1 MTAKTQAAKRPAAI
15 REGGASRSVFVALN
29 YCLLFLMM
37 LITLYPLYLT
47 VIVSISNGM
56 NVMRGEVSVLPVNV
70 TLETYKNIFKGD
82 ILIYMRNSVFYTV
95 LGTFVNIVMSCLCAY
110 PLTRKSFCA
119 RRFYTA
125 MVTVTLFFG
134 GGMVPMYLAV
144 RTFGLMD
151 SIWALIL
158 PGAISTYNMIII
170 RTAFASLPDSLI
182 ESAQLDGA
190 NDLRI
195 LFGIVIPLSKATLS
209 TMVLFYAV
217 SHWNSYFD
225 AMMYIRTK
233 TKYPL
238 QIHLRNLLVA
248 GIASEELQAAGTG
261 QAFAVTER
269 TMRAATIIVSTLP
282 ILIVYPFV
290 QRYFVTGVMIGSVK
304 G

>member
-1 MTAKTQAAKRPAAI
+1 MTVNTHAAKRPAPI
-15 REGGASRSVFVALN
+15 REGGVSRSVFVAFN
-29 YCLLFLMM
+29 YFLLFLMM
-37 LITLYPLYLT
+37 LVTLYPLYLT
-47 VIVSISNGM
+47 VIVSISNGA
-56 NVMRGEVSVLPVNV
+56 NVMRGEVGILPVNV
-70 TLETYKNIFKGD
+70 TLETYRNIFKGD
-82 ILIYMRNSVFYTV
+82 ILLYMRNSVLYTV

-119 RRFYTA
+119 RKFYTA
-125 MVTVTLFFG
+125 MVTVTLFFS

-144 RTFGLMD
+144 NTFGLMD

-190 NDLRI
+190 NDLTI
-195 LFGIVIPLSKATLS
+195 LFRIVIPLSKATLS

-225 AMMYIRTK
+225 AMLYIRTK

-290 QRYFVTGVMIGSVK
+290 QRYFVSGVMIGSVK

>member
-1 MTAKTQAAKRPAAI
+1 
-15 REGGASRSVFVALN
+15 
-29 YCLLFLMM
+29 
-37 LITLYPLYLT
+37 
-47 VIVSISNGM
+47 
-56 NVMRGEVSVLPVNV
+56 
-70 TLETYKNIFKGD
+70 
-82 ILIYMRNSVFYTV
+82 
-95 LGTFVNIVMSCLCAY
+95 
-110 PLTRKSFCA
+110 
-119 RRFYTA
+119 
-125 MVTVTLFFG
+125 
-134 GGMVPMYLAV
+134 
-144 RTFGLMD
+144 
-151 SIWALIL
+151 
-158 PGAISTYNMIII
+158 
-170 RTAFASLPDSLI
+170 
-182 ESAQLDGA
+182 
-190 NDLRI
+190 
-195 LFGIVIPLSKATLS
+195 PLSKATLS

-217 SHWNSYFD
+217 GHWNSYFD